1 MVRAK
6 KDIAAPARPRS
17 TIKGAKTSMQKVL
30 DVAAK
35 IKRDTKQ
42 KAPSGPTQY
51 PHVRMTGTML
61 PLL

>member
-1 MVRAK
+1 
-6 KDIAAPARPRS
+6 
-17 TIKGAKTSMQKVL
+17 MQKVL

-51 PHVRMTGTML
+51 PARMTRTML